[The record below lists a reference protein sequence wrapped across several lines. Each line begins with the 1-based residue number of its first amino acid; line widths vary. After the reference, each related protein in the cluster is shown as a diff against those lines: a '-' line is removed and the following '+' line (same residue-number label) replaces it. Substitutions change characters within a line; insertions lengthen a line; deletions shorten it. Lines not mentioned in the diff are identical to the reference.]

1 MNDFDALLIFFFV
14 QRRSLDEFLVSLVLL
29 VCQWQT
35 FSLTFALKLCKDTC
49 HFDNESVSNL
59 SIYSWKLVVLRKR
72 LLKRFLG
79 IFQ

>member
-1 MNDFDALLIFFFV
+1 MNDFDALLIFFIV

-49 HFDNESVSNL
+49 HFDSAASQFRTYQF
-59 SIYSWKLVVLRKR
+59 IHGSWSYCVKDY
-72 LLKRFLG
+72 
-79 IFQ
+79 